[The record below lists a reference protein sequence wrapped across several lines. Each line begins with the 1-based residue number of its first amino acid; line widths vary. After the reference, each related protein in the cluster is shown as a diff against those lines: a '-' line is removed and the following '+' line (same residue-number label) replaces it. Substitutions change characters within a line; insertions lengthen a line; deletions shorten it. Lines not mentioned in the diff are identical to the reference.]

1 MKKIKRFTLCFLLA
15 SSLVISLAGCGSQS
29 ANQSMSKD
37 EITEVTEEMAV
48 EDSSDKLLPQVGSSE
63 SGAVANTLAAA
74 AGQETVKLIW
84 RADLSMETLE
94 FDKALS
100 QINALIQEK
109 KGFVESSS
117 ASGGSDA
124 QGNYI
129 NKSAYLTARIP
140 ANHKALS
147 QINALIQ
154 EKKGFVESS
163 SASGGSDAQGNYI
176 NKSAYLTARIP
187 ANQLDSFLSD
197 LNGFGSIT
205 SQNLSSENISL
216 QYADTQARKEALQTE
231 YDKLIDLMAKAENI
245 DAVIALEA
253 RLSEVRLQLDSF
265 SSQLRTYDNLV
276 DYATVEMNIMEVNKL
291 NTVSAVGIGERI
303 QNGFSDTLFGIKTFF
318 ENSIVFLVVN
328 LPIFILIAIPVL
340 VVLFLL
346 RKRRQKKNASH
357 MPLDSDREQFPTRQE
372 NEQK

>member
-37 EITEVTEEMAV
+37 EITEEVTEEVTEEMAV
-48 EDSSDKLLPQVGSSE
+48 EDSSDKLLPQVGSGE
-63 SGAVANTLAAA
+63 SGAVANTLTAA

-140 ANHKALS
+140 AN
-147 QINALIQ
+147 
-154 EKKGFVESS
+154 
-163 SASGGSDAQGNYI
+163 
-176 NKSAYLTARIP
+176 
-187 ANQLDSFLSD
+187 QLDSFLSE

-253 RLSEVRLQLDSF
+253 RLSEVRLQLDSL